1 LTPGGPGVLLLLLF
15 YPCHTHFIQGDDQ
28 FSFLSIEAKNFGFL
42 FNLQS
47 RRKKREREEKS
58 VCIRVE
64 REKVR
69 VRDEKR
75 ECVRECVRGKRE
87 CVSESALEK
96 ERSVS
101 QDFQLS
107 QNGLSQFL
115 KHYLIVCPSLTEC
128 DSSETMRHFSQQS
141 KDFSKVSFNH

>member
-1 LTPGGPGVLLLLLF
+1 M
-15 YPCHTHFIQGDDQ
+15 CIR
-28 FSFLSIEAKNFGFL
+28 E
-42 FNLQS
+42 
-47 RRKKREREEKS
+47 EREKLS
-58 VCIRVE
+58 VRVE

-69 VRDEKR
+69 VRDEERECVK
-75 ECVRECVRGKRE
+75 ECVREKE
-87 CVSESALEK
+87 SLSESALEK

-101 QDFQLS
+101 LDFQLS